1 MSPGGLAKMLVL
13 GTLTDIR
20 IPLTH
25 LEDRLEGIDT
35 EFFLEDSDKSAFVN
49 ESNVGEALDRIG
61 EADYDGIYST
71 IALSAFRQYEI
82 PLTRMH
88 SDTTTV
94 SFYGEYDLE
103 HLDLSEEE
111 EEAILHIERG

>member
-1 MSPGGLAKMLVL
+1 
-13 GTLTDIR
+13 
-20 IPLTH
+20 

-49 ESNVGEALDRIG
+49 ESNVGEALDRIR

-94 SFYGEYDLE
+94 SFYGKYDPE
-103 HLDLSEEE
+103 V
-111 EEAILHIERG
+111 